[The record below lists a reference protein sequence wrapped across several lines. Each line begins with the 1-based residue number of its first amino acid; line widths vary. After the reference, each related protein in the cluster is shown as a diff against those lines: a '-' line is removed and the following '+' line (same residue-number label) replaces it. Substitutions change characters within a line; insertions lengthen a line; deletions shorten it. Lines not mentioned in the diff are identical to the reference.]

1 LTSLTVVEEVVT
13 TCRSMTRVISGYT
26 GVSDAVEHV
35 TAGGLWEEL
44 MKPFLCSVILFSWTF
59 FWIASIA
66 VGEDAQH
73 LFFIERSKN
82 KNIVR
87 YDAHTM
93 KDGNLARET
102 PMLIYWILG
111 NGEKE
116 ELTKIQRRFAYGIES
131 QKSLGNN
138 RYEVVLSVF
147 KKRRI
152 TVKKTG
158 DGYRAFAFIDGR
170 ESILERIYVEAR
182 ETLIGLPQILYVDLF
197 GRSGKENLAV
207 TERLFP

>member
-1 LTSLTVVEEVVT
+1 VKTFLYSLLVF
-13 TCRSMTRVISGYT
+13 SG
-26 GVSDAVEHV
+26 
-35 TAGGLWEEL
+35 
-44 MKPFLCSVILFSWTF
+44 TF
-59 FWIASIA
+59 FWVASIA
-66 VGEDAQH
+66 VGKDAQH

-82 KNIVR
+82 KNIVQ

-93 KDGNLARET
+93 EDGNLARGT
-102 PMLIYWILG
+102 PMLVYWILG

-138 RYEVVLSVF
+138 RYEIILSVF

-158 DGYRAFAFIDGR
+158 DGYRAFVFIDGR

-197 GRSGKENLAV
+197 GRSGQEKFAV
-207 TERLFP
+207 TERIFP